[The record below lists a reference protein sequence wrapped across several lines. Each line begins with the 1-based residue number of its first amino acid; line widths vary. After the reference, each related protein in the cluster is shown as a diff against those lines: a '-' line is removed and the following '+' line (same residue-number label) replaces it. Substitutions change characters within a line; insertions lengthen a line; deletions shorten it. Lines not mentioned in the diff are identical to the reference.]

1 MNDICNICIF
11 HCNAL
16 PHTKTCSFI
25 LKPRSTTRCA
35 VWRQLTSSCH
45 IITIQ
50 IIGLSCIIITRS
62 KQGSAVWR
70 RRTSTSSR
78 RSSSSSSSVSSLA
91 SAVCAAAGPGSLFKY
106 HTNSLLF
113 FMNLFLEYFTKD
125 LINCFFSSGA
135 CPTSVCLPWTE
146 KFRKQLKK
154 NQFVLQVPLQNLGFF
169 VKLCPFWGSCS
180 GVCRWLTE

>member
-125 LINCFFSSGA
+125 LINCFFFRGMPHQRV
-135 CPTSVCLPWTE
+135 PTMNWKIQKTTE
-146 KFRKQLKK
+146 EKPICVASTPPKFR
-154 NQFVLQVPLQNLGFF
+154 F
-169 VKLCPFWGSCS
+169 LC
-180 GVCRWLTE
+180 

>member
-16 PHTKTCSFI
+16 HHTKTCSFI

-50 IIGLSCIIITRS
+50 IIGLSCKFITRS

-78 RSSSSSSSVSSLA
+78 RWSLSSSSVSSLA

-113 FMNLFLEYFTKD
+113 LFFFF
-125 LINCFFSSGA
+125 NFFSRIINERFDKLFFFQGHAPPA
-135 CPTSVCLPWTE
+135 CAYHELKNSENNW
-146 KFRKQLKK
+146 RKT
-154 NQFVLQVPLQNLGFF
+154 NLCC
-169 VKLCPFWGSCS
+169 KYPSKI
-180 GVCRWLTE
+180 